1 MVYLKI
7 DVHGTVCIQII
18 SHFRGFTTLEFNDNI
33 GPFSTSILARTH
45 QPSIPNQPQ
54 QFSITAMSSSSS
66 VSGSDTEGKIHVE
79 SLVAGRQRRA
89 NAGSRMATLLAT
101 EEPVETQDDEDD
113 DLKLLFEENAEEE
126 DAEFASGD
134 EAVSDVEM
142 GSSSDEDEGKE
153 EGEDAGEKEIQRQAK
168 EDRKRKRKALEA
180 FATNKKR
187 KILGIKTN
195 GVVKSSSTATASPRL
210 KKKSERVSWL
220 PIQDDRSTRASSRK
234 QTVLNKQIVH
244 ERMKESEKKRRELL
258 QAMDAAAKR
267 KEAEKS
273 EALTQEDRL
282 AEAAQIEAQNA
293 KTLNRWEA
301 AEERRVEEQR
311 AKLAALKSR
320 GLQGPVIRIWSGPSK
335 WVDGKCVGIGKEV
348 LKATENEEKAPRE
361 KTSPLL
367 VSRPKP
373 GATTMSTS
381 SPAVTGAITVLP
393 AITLSVPE
401 ILQSHRGSWAS
412 PAPDNPFYVRSDS
425 SRPTIPAIPSNPTM
439 PPEIQQV
446 EIQSKTLVMLDE
458 EALNEPSVKHGILV
472 RGRKSNIKIH
482 GKLPEKERCL
492 ITGMYA
498 RYRDPKTGA
507 PYANVAAF
515 KQLRANESL
524 GTYTNGRWSTLLGQY
539 VGSDMDAPA
548 ALPERLRKSVII

>member
-1 MVYLKI
+1 
-7 DVHGTVCIQII
+7 
-18 SHFRGFTTLEFNDNI
+18 
-33 GPFSTSILARTH
+33 
-45 QPSIPNQPQ
+45 
-54 QFSITAMSSSSS
+54 MSSSSS
-66 VSGSDTEGKIHVE
+66 DSDSDVDEEIHVE

-101 EEPVETQDDEDD
+101 EEPVEPQGEEED

-180 FATNKKR
+180 FTTSKKR
-187 KILGIKTN
+187 KILGLKTN
-195 GVVKSSSTATASPRL
+195 SVAKGSGTTVASPRP

-234 QTVLNKQIVH
+234 QTILNKQIVH
-244 ERMKESEKKRRELL
+244 ERMIESEKKRRELL

-267 KEAEKS
+267 KEADKS

-282 AEAAQIEAQNA
+282 AEAARIEAQNA
-293 KTLNRWEA
+293 KSLNRWEV

-311 AKLAALKSR
+311 AKLASLKSR
-320 GLQGPVIRIWSGPSK
+320 GLQGPVMRIWSGPSK
-335 WVDGKCVGIGKEV
+335 WVDGKCVGVGKRV
-348 LKATENEEKAPRE
+348 LSTTENEEEPYRT

-373 GATTMSTS
+373 GAAAISASLPVVTEATT
-381 SPAVTGAITVLP
+381 TVLP

-401 ILQSHRGSWAS
+401 ILQTHQGSWAS
-412 PAPDNPFYVRSDS
+412 PAPNNPFHIRSDGPEATAGATS
-425 SRPTIPAIPSNPTM
+425 SNLTM
-439 PPEIQQV
+439 PSKIRQV

-472 RGRKSNIKIH
+472 KSRKSNIKIH

-492 ITGMYA
+492 ITGMHA

-539 VGSDMDAPA
+539 VGSDMDAPSA
-548 ALPERLRKSVII
+548 IPERLKKSMVI